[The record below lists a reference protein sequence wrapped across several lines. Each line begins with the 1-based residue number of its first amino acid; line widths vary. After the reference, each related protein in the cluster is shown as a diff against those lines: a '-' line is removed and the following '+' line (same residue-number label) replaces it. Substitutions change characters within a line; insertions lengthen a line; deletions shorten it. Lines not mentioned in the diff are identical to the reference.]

1 MENVFKIL
9 HRDLD
14 IARAESKCGLVH
26 THFWI
31 CVLRKFLNASGC
43 DVVQHAYE
51 SHGAHTTTFLDSVT
65 GVKYKIS
72 VEPIL
77 EVKK

>member
-14 IARAESKCGLVH
+14 IARAESKCGYVH
-26 THFWI
+26 TYFWI
-31 CVLRKFLNASGC
+31 CVLRKFLNAAKCEVRSP
-43 DVVQHAYE
+43 AYNAN
-51 SHGAHTTTFLDSVT
+51 GTHTTYFTDSVT

-72 VEPIL
+72 VEPVL